1 MTGFASDPVV
11 AKTLESA
18 LHGRVDIDPERV
30 EQGLV
35 KLVLMVVETLRQVI
49 ERQAIRRVEAG
60 ALTDDE
66 IERLGITLMRLEEK
80 MAELRRQ
87 FDLSEDDL
95 SLKLRL
101 PLSEL

>member
-1 MTGFASDPVV
+1 MTDLESDPAV
-11 AKTLESA
+11 AKTLKSV

-95 SLKLRL
+95 CLKLRI
-101 PLSEL
+101 PLGEL